1 MWGLSE
7 LGNAAEGLK
16 KILEFAETV
25 EDRVERARITDWVE
39 QVYVLYFSPKLT
51 KQLLE
56 QVVEGEILDREA
68 RRELWD
74 RLHDTER
81 PVRRA
86 LDRIRNLGDR
96 YRHVLTPDQWHSL
109 QMISF
114 GKLEIRRT
122 LEELLHLC
130 ERGEA
135 GPAKMLAA
143 KLLDDMNSINALMDR
158 TVSIVRAAVSD
169 TRHLTSKGIRLSF
182 WLVLAMFV
190 ALWASVSVTVLLAA
204 DPLLELLRD
213 LAQ

>member
-1 MWGLSE
+1 MWGLAE

-39 QVYVLYFSPKLT
+39 QVYVLYFSPRLT
-51 KQLLE
+51 KKLLE
-56 QVVEGEILDREA
+56 QVIEGEILDRDA
-68 RRELWD
+68 RRELWE

-122 LEELLHLC
+122 LREVLHLC

-135 GPAKMLAA
+135 GSAKMLAA

-158 TVSIVRAAVSD
+158 TVSTVRAAVSD
-169 TRHLTSKGIRLSF
+169 TRHLRSKGIRLSF
-182 WLVLAMFV
+182 WLILAMFV
-190 ALWASVSVTVLLAA
+190 ALWASVSVTVLMAA
-204 DPLLELLRD
+204 NPLLELLRN
-213 LAQ
+213 LAP